1 MTTEAEFIRQALA
14 EEQEKL
20 TQIPI
25 QFRAAQRA
33 TDREIDALCEE
44 AGILDKVQTLRE
56 RMENAQ
62 KALQTQADLASGK
75 TQVLKTLL
83 ETYHLAPLPPGVTH
97 MYGIDLRPLE
107 WQTRLNIMSS
117 TDGTDWEQAVRALGG
132 DPERRDWDG
141 TEETVDEAIIEE
153 EPALP
158 PNGPT
163 TINDLYELEGLLHN
177 EGDLDPTPEETV
189 LAEIEEIE
197 NRIEEGSATDEDL
210 VRVRTLMVAAQE
222 ANP

>member
-62 KALQTQADLASGK
+62 KALQIKQTSLQGK
-75 TQVLKTLL
+75 RKSSRPSWRRTTSRLC
-83 ETYHLAPLPPGVTH
+83 PPGSPIC
-97 MYGIDLRPLE
+97 MG
-107 WQTRLNIMSS
+107 S
-117 TDGTDWEQAVRALGG
+117 TF
-132 DPERRDWDG
+132 
-141 TEETVDEAIIEE
+141 
-153 EPALP
+153 
-158 PNGPT
+158 
-163 TINDLYELEGLLHN
+163 GLLS
-177 EGDLDPTPEETV
+177 GRPGSTSCPAPTEPTG
-189 LAEIEEIE
+189 
-197 NRIEEGSATDEDL
+197 NKR
-210 VRVRTLMVAAQE
+210 
-222 ANP
+222 